1 MIAMLFTRAA
11 DRLLVADPGLARFV
25 TALRATLATF
35 LTAAICLPLAAR
47 LDAPPTVAGPGIL
60 FVMVAPLFLRDGTL
74 RGWLASLLSLYV
86 VALVSF
92 ALASALAP
100 WPALADATF
109 VALLCGG
116 MLIQAC
122 GPRAL
127 GGALL
132 ALVAFYLGLYLH
144 PTMPMT
150 QLAMAMSLIAPC
162 VTVCIARWIIPPRH
176 DAALG
181 LAVRTVTA
189 RARRL
194 PATAPRAA
202 SLHTALTALNEAA
215 ISLEDRLALLEP
227 GDTDEVRDALIA
239 LEVAANQYVFDASAR
254 ADREA
259 RLRSAIAALERMVES
274 RQWETKRVDAAR
286 ASGQSAL
293 ASLSWWPAARMAAA
307 ASMAL
312 LAGHWLSSERWFW
325 AVITTFVVLLGTR
338 SRGDAV
344 HRAMQRIA
352 GTLAGAL
359 VGALLVT
366 SLHSEPVAIACA
378 MLLCVFGWAYFI
390 LSAYGPGVFCI
401 TVLVSL
407 VYGMLGHAVQPL
419 VELRIGEVAIGCL
432 ASLVAAF
439 TIKPLETSRHIEA
452 RFVEVIDAMIAGVRS
467 ADSVQAGAAVRSL
480 DSHWQAFRLALRPR
494 RVFVWATHD
503 DLVAGALSCCV
514 HNVRTLLRQP
524 HAMQDQGGIE
534 GILERLE
541 AIRAGCTRASMK
553 GTKRMKGM
561 PAATGMAAS
570 LDGAVALLA
579 QRIGGFSDAA
589 PSLRERAA

>member
-1 MIAMLFTRAA
+1 MLFTRAA

-25 TALRATLATF
+25 TALRATLATL

-47 LDAPPTVAGPGIL
+47 LDAPPTVAGLGIL

-74 RGWLASLLSLYV
+74 RGWLASLLLLYV
-86 VALVSF
+86 VALASF
-92 ALASALAP
+92 ALASALSA
-100 WPALADATF
+100 WPALADAAF
-109 VALLCGG
+109 IALLCGG

-127 GGALL
+127 GSALL
-132 ALVAFYLGLYLH
+132 ALVAFYLGSYLH

-150 QLAMAMSLIAPC
+150 QLTMAMSLIAPC
-162 VTVCIARWIIPPRH
+162 VTVCVARWIIPPRH
-176 DAALG
+176 DAALR
-181 LAVRTVTA
+181 LAVRTVTV

-194 PATAPRAA
+194 LGNAPRAA

-215 ISLEDRLALLEP
+215 ISLEDRLALLES
-227 GDTDEVRDALIA
+227 GDTDDVRDALIA
-239 LEVAANQYVFDASAR
+239 LEVAANQYVFDETAR
-254 ADREA
+254 PDRKA
-259 RLRSAIAALERMVES
+259 RLRSAIATLEWMAS
-274 RQWETKRVDAAR
+274 RQWATKRVHAAR
-286 ASGQSAL
+286 ASQQSGP

-312 LAGHWLSSERWFW
+312 FAGHWLSSERWFW

-338 SRGDAV
+338 SRGDTV

-352 GTLAGAL
+352 GTLAGAI

-419 VELRIGEVAIGCL
+419 VELRIGEVAIGCI

-467 ADSVQAGAAVRSL
+467 ADNAQAGAAVRSL

-524 HAMQDQGGIE
+524 HAMQDRSGIE
-534 GILERLE
+534 SILERLE
-541 AIRAGCTRASMK
+541 AIRAGCTRTNMR
-553 GTKRMKGM
+553 GMKGM

-579 QRIGGFSDAA
+579 QRIGGFSDA
-589 PSLRERAA
+589 PSPLRERAA

>member
-25 TALRATLATF
+25 TALRAMLATF

-47 LDAPPTVAGPGIL
+47 LDAPPTVAGLGIL

-74 RGWLASLLSLYV
+74 RGWLASLLLLYV
-86 VALVSF
+86 VALASF
-92 ALASALAP
+92 ALASALSA
-100 WPALADATF
+100 WPALADAVF
-109 VALLCGG
+109 V
-116 MLIQAC
+116 
-122 GPRAL
+122 
-127 GGALL
+127 
-132 ALVAFYLGLYLH
+132 
-144 PTMPMT
+144 
-150 QLAMAMSLIAPC
+150 
-162 VTVCIARWIIPPRH
+162 ARWIIPPRH
-176 DAALG
+176 DAALR
-181 LAVRTVTA
+181 LAVRTVTV

-194 PATAPRAA
+194 PGNAPRAA

-215 ISLEDRLALLEP
+215 ISLEDRVALLEP
-227 GDTDEVRDALIA
+227 AHSDDVRDALIA
-239 LEVAANQYVFDASAR
+239 LEVAANQYVFDEPAR
-254 ADREA
+254 VDREA

-274 RQWETKRVDAAR
+274 RQWATKRVRAAS
-286 ASGQSAL
+286 ASQQRGL

-312 LAGHWLSSERWFW
+312 FAGHWLSSERWFW

-344 HRAMQRIA
+344 HRAMQRIV
-352 GTLAGAL
+352 GTLAGAI

-467 ADSVQAGAAVRSL
+467 ADNAQADAAVRSL

-514 HNVRTLLRQP
+514 HNVRTLLRQ
-524 HAMQDQGGIE
+524 HQAMQDQGGIE
-534 GILERLE
+534 SILERLE
-541 AIRAGCTRASMK
+541 AIRAGCTRTNMR
-553 GTKRMKGM
+553 GT

-589 PSLRERAA
+589 SPLRERAA